1 MNVVSIYECT
11 NKATYD
17 LTESNHLFY
26 ILYANSEK
34 DSKEILSGLVVFF
47 YPHHPPPPPH
57 NNFSV

>member
-11 NKATYD
+11 NKTTYD

-34 DSKEILSGLVVFF
+34 DSKEILSGLVVF
-47 YPHHPPPPPH
+47 
-57 NNFSV
+57 